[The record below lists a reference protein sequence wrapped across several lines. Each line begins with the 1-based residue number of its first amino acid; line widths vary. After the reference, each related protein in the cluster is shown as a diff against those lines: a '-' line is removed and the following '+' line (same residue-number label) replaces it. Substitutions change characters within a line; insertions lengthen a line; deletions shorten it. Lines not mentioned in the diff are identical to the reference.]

1 MLYQQND
8 TSFYLETLAQK
19 LKRRTVKYPE
29 AEVGDTGLALPRL
42 GTAPP
47 PPQLDGLDVQ
57 GKSTFSLR
65 KALIRSSLVQGKPQ
79 CPTFSDPVTRRKG
92 SRSLMV

>member
-47 PPQLDGLDVQ
+47 PP
-57 GKSTFSLR
+57 
-65 KALIRSSLVQGKPQ
+65 
-79 CPTFSDPVTRRKG
+79 TRRT
-92 SRSLMV
+92 

>member
-47 PPQLDGLDVQ
+47 PPN
-57 GKSTFSLR
+57 STDLMSKESR
-65 KALIRSSLVQGKPQ
+65 RS
-79 CPTFSDPVTRRKG
+79 R
-92 SRSLMV
+92 